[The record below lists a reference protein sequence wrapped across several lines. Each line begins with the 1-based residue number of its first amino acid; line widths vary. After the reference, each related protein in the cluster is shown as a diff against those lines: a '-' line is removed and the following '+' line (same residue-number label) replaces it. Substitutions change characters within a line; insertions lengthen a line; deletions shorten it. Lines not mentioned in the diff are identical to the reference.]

1 MTALEEGALPRTGER
16 STASYR
22 AYVMITGLA
31 PTFVSLLALGAR
43 SELAFESPRRCPVA
57 PSIALC
63 RSSDP
68 DRRSDGRDPSRPGRV
83 PCLMGR
89 LSPLP

>member
-1 MTALEEGALPRTGER
+1 MTALEEGVLPRTGER

-68 DRRSDGRDPSRPGRV
+68 TVEATAGIRVAPGGCRA
-83 PCLMGR
+83 
-89 LSPLP
+89 

>member
-31 PTFVSLLALGAR
+31 PTFVSLLALGAL
-43 SELAFESPRRCPVA
+43 SELAFESPRRCP
-57 PSIALC
+57 
-63 RSSDP
+63 
-68 DRRSDGRDPSRPGRV
+68 
-83 PCLMGR
+83 
-89 LSPLP
+89 